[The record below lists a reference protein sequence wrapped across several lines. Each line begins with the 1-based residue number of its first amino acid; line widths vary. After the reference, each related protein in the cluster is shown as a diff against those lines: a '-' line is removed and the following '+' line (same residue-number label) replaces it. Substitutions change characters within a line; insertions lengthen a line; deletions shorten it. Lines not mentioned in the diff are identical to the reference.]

1 MTMNKIAQVDIG
13 AQFGSKF
20 GTELGIGD
28 LVSIILSN
36 ALVLAGIILLFIL
49 VLGGIG
55 MIAGA
60 GNSNPEQ
67 AGKGRQAA
75 TSAVVGFIIVFAAY
89 WIMQLIEILTGFS
102 ILRPNVFQ

>member
-1 MTMNKIAQVDIG
+1 
-13 AQFGSKF
+13 
-20 GTELGIGD
+20 
-28 LVSIILSN
+28 
-36 ALVLAGIILLFIL
+36 
-49 VLGGIG
+49 LGGIG

>member
-1 MTMNKIAQVDIG
+1 MNKIAQVDIG

-36 ALVLAGIILLFIL
+36 ALVLAGVILLFIL
-49 VLGGIG
+49 IFGGIS

-60 GNSNPEQ
+60 GSNNPEQ
-67 AGKGRQAA
+67 AAKGKQAA
-75 TSAVVGFIIVFAAY
+75 TSAAIGFIIVFAAY
-89 WIMQLIEILTGFS
+89 WIIQLIEIMTGFS
-102 ILRPNVFQ
+102 ILRPNLFR